1 MKKITLLIT
10 FLFFSAT
17 LLAQE
22 NFLNCIQNSPDKSKA
37 TALFFYRPDCP
48 YCEGMKTSI
57 EKDVAFQTLIKQNY
71 NVNLV
76 NIQSIQGKEIA
87 ALYKISAVPAI
98 LICASNSYDIKQLK
112 GFGSINRLSTF
123 LNLNYKSAGQNHV
136 TQGMSVCGD
145 GIVQNPEQC
154 DDGNMNNG
162 DGCSNTCQTESGYT
176 CTGQSNCI
184 PIVVCGNGII
194 NAGEQCDDGNQ
205 VNGDGCSATCII
217 EVLRA
222 TVCGNGDVTAPEQC
236 DDGNLVNGDGCD
248 DTCTIENNW
257 VCTIGPSVCNPD
269 LGTANPSSQFTNL
282 TVFPNPFSKNI
293 TTSFYLLHNSIV
305 TFSII
310 DITGKIVYQTQKQE
324 VNFGQNEINLN
335 IDTTIAT
342 GSYILQIKVSN
353 QEGNSVQYKK
363 LLKQ

>member
-1 MKKITLLIT
+1 M
-10 FLFFSAT
+10 LFR
-17 LLAQE
+17 
-22 NFLNCIQNSPDKSKA
+22 SPI
-37 TALFFYRPDCP
+37 
-48 YCEGMKTSI
+48 SI
-57 EKDVAFQTLIKQNY
+57 
-71 NVNLV
+71 
-76 NIQSIQGKEIA
+76 
-87 ALYKISAVPAI
+87 
-98 LICASNSYDIKQLK
+98 
-112 GFGSINRLSTF
+112 
-123 LNLNYKSAGQNHV
+123 
-136 TQGMSVCGD
+136 CGD
-145 GIVQNPEQC
+145 GVVNAGEQC
-154 DDGNMNNG
+154 DDGNQVNG
-162 DGCSNTCQTESGYT
+162 DGCSAT
-176 CTGQSNCI
+176 CTVEAPTSICGDG
-184 PIVVCGNGII
+184 VV